1 MSRYIFTTMLC
12 SAITMSFGQNK
23 IKQYNVIR
31 TSDVP
36 KIDGK
41 PFEKIWKSYCSY
53 YIKPLFITRQITI
66 FTNKLVC
73 SENASIF

>member
-1 MSRYIFTTMLC
+1 
-12 SAITMSFGQNK
+12 MSFGQHK

-41 PFEKIWKSYCSY
+41 PFEKIWKSYCIDF
-53 YIKPLFITRQITI
+53 IKPLFITRQITI
-66 FTNKLVC
+66 FT
-73 SENASIF
+73 S

>member
-1 MSRYIFTTMLC
+1 MLC

-31 TSDVP
+31 TSVVP

-41 PFEKIWKSYCSY
+41 PFEKIWKSYCSDFV
-53 YIKPLFITRQITI
+53 KSLFVIQQITI